1 MLHVIAALLH
11 LHITVTQKNPVRL
24 LIHIQRYH
32 LTMPMHLL
40 VHDTMDAPPTNSTH
54 DSQTQKRREIKESY
68 QYNSMTLHPPTTLIC
83 KMNHAVGETICI
95 ILLVLLIGII
105 SLSVLLH
112 YLEDSSE
119 IVYSG
124 ILFASLFPFLP
135 YIMLVVSSASLVL
148 PFSLLTS
155 A

>member
-1 MLHVIAALLH
+1 
-11 LHITVTQKNPVRL
+11 
-24 LIHIQRYH
+24 
-32 LTMPMHLL
+32 
-40 VHDTMDAPPTNSTH
+40 
-54 DSQTQKRREIKESY
+54 
-68 QYNSMTLHPPTTLIC
+68 
-83 KMNHAVGETICI
+83 MNHAVGETICI

-119 IVYSG
+119 IVYSA
-124 ILFASLFPFLP
+124 ILFVSLFLLFP

>member
-1 MLHVIAALLH
+1 
-11 LHITVTQKNPVRL
+11 
-24 LIHIQRYH
+24 
-32 LTMPMHLL
+32 
-40 VHDTMDAPPTNSTH
+40 
-54 DSQTQKRREIKESY
+54 
-68 QYNSMTLHPPTTLIC
+68 
-83 KMNHAVGETICI
+83 MNHAVGETICI

-119 IVYSG
+119 IVYSA
-124 ILFASLFPFLP
+124 ILFVSLFLLFP
-135 YIMLVVSSASLVL
+135 YIMSVVSSASLVL

>member
-1 MLHVIAALLH
+1 
-11 LHITVTQKNPVRL
+11 
-24 LIHIQRYH
+24 
-32 LTMPMHLL
+32 
-40 VHDTMDAPPTNSTH
+40 
-54 DSQTQKRREIKESY
+54 
-68 QYNSMTLHPPTTLIC
+68 
-83 KMNHAVGETICI
+83 MNHAVGEMICI

-119 IVYSG
+119 IVYSA
-124 ILFASLFPFLP
+124 ILFVSLFLLFP